1 MRRLPLF
8 ALIVGVFG
16 LVSCGGAPASTAIT
30 CTTTTSTT
38 SSASSSS
45 ACTDPVTGITVTI
58 SPVTVSLNVVTSTQI
73 TAAVSGGTNTVVTWQ
88 VNSITGG
95 NDTIGTIDSSGVY
108 YAPAT
113 VPSPATVNVTAV
125 SYEDPIL
132 SATLTVTIL
141 PAPTV
146 AISPTSWTMTAGAA
160 NTETFTSTVTGATTY
175 RCGGIHQCQLVRGRS
190 LGRQCNIWHDQFER
204 GLHCAA
210 NAADWLDRNRHSRL
224 DVFPLATA
232 SATVTI
238 SGYSTSSFQGPFA
251 FSMAGTNASGR
262 LSSERAAFLPTAPAT
277 LTVGS
282 KTSMMLP
289 A

>member
-8 ALIVGVFG
+8 ALIIGLFS

-38 SSASSSS
+38 SSTSSSS
-45 ACTDPVTGITVTI
+45 SCTDPVTGITVTI

-73 TAAVSGGTNTVVTWQ
+73 TAVVSGGTNTVVTWQ

-95 NDTIGTIDSSGVY
+95 NSTIGTIDSNGVY

-125 SYEDPIL
+125 SYEDPSL
-132 SATLTVTIL
+132 SASATVTII

-146 AISPTSWTMTAGAA
+146 TISPTSWTITAGTA
-160 NTETFTSTVTGATTY
+160 NTKTFTSTVTGATTSTGAVATSVNWY
-175 RCGGIHQCQLVRGRS
+175 VDGVLGGNATFGTINSNGVYTAPLTPPIGSTVTVT
-190 LGRQCNIWHDQFER
+190 
-204 GLHCAA
+204 AA
-210 NAADWLDRNRHSRL
+210 ST
-224 DVFPLATA
+224 VFPLATA

-251 FSMAGTNASGR
+251 FSIAGTNALGR
-262 LSSERAAFLPTAPAT
+262 LSSARAAFLPTAPAT
-277 LTVGS
+277 
-282 KTSMMLP
+282 
-289 A
+289 